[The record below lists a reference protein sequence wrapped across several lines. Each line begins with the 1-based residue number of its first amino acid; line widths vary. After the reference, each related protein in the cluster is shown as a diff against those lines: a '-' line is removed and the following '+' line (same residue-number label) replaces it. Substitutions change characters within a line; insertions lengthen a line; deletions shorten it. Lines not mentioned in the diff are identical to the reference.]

1 MTPSG
6 FLSVQ
11 PELAANKPKF
21 LWRDEPPVGNTHSVE
36 RPIEIGRPIVQEI
49 DELRKFRR
57 HVIVLPDVALQQLR
71 VVRQAIED
79 FCRREGESLKL
90 AQESGLRHSDPALV
104 MCCSES

>member
-79 FCRREGESLKL
+79 FLPS
-90 AQESGLRHSDPALV
+90 
-104 MCCSES
+104 